1 MSVLAIKFSQVLVK
15 SRCLTNHDQV
25 LTCFD
30 PAVSCQ
36 GQLSAVTEYSC
47 SQNIQIEVSLAMF
60 ELGST
65 PRPPNKANV
74 LTHYNMD
81 ATMPWSQLL
90 CSCHQLRVFLYMYD
104 IPE

>member
-1 MSVLAIKFSQVLVK
+1 MIKFW
-15 SRCLTNHDQV
+15 RV
-25 LTCFD
+25 LT
-30 PAVSCQ
+30 
-36 GQLSAVTEYSC
+36 QLSAVKDSYQLSLNIHAT
-47 SQNIQIEVSLAMF
+47 QNIQTKVYLAMF